1 MTKHLTF
8 YVWENRSGDINIH
21 EDWDSLFHNEDW
33 DYFDSAEDLA
43 DIGIL
48 EEYSLESKNIKDLM
62 STLAS
67 NRLVYKLK
75 GKDTYYDIGSIYELE
90 DQGVTLSD
98 IEALYVRRPLFISE
112 ADQAEEKMSNVS
124 IQDIMELLDDP
135 TITIPYF
142 RTMEGGL
149 SELQKSYI
157 YSDVTS
163 GDWLENRLYF
173 PPGLNINI
181 LKEALNEFIEW
192 DNWEDKERLSQ
203 PEEEWINYKKE
214 LITSIINKYQKED
227 VIAQ

>member
-21 EDWDSLFHNEDW
+21 DDWDSVFHNVDW

-48 EEYSLESKNIKDLM
+48 EEFSLESKNIKDLM

-181 LKEALNEFIEW
+181 KRSLK
-192 DNWEDKERLSQ
+192 
-203 PEEEWINYKKE
+203 
-214 LITSIINKYQKED
+214 
-227 VIAQ
+227 